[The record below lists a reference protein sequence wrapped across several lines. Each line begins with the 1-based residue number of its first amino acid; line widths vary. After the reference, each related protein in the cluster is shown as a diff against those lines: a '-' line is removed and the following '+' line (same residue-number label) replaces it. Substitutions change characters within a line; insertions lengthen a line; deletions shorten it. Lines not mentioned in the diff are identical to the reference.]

1 MKTNFLLTI
10 LFGVSL
16 LACSITSLPLGAK
29 QTMSAKKLS
38 FSPDKYGGMAWLSQS
53 ELIVLTSEEGGNV
66 LGYRKENDPTIY
78 PLYLP
83 EDLPCTKG
91 TDYAYLGHLPDGR
104 LGFTKYCKRSEN
116 FPNESSAYLV
126 AYDLQTHEI
135 RPLVNAPLP
144 YYASYFSWNPEMTR
158 GVMQIYQTVGGTIFW
173 ITSEGGAPMDVVV
186 GDGKRAWSLAVDYPN
201 WADDQPTGIAAY
213 PAWSPDGSVIAFFA
227 STEAIARPGI
237 PSAYSEF
244 KIYFMDPED
253 QKPTPVLDGIYH
265 PMQLKW
271 SPDGKW
277 LAFIGKMGLPSK
289 DGIWIFSPDE
299 SKIRFVASG
308 DYRDI
313 VWSPDGDRLIAMLCP
328 KKIEEDPFCKAAEFW
343 EYDVSALLE

>member
-1 MKTNFLLTI
+1 MQKNIVLTI
-10 LFGVSL
+10 LLVVAIGS
-16 LACSITSLPLGAK
+16 CSIDSSMKGKTTIMATKVDLGPSEDVVSIDWLPQVGLVA
-29 QTMSAKKLS
+29 
-38 FSPDKYGGMAWLSQS
+38 F
-53 ELIVLTSEEGGNV
+53 IVDNNEYIY
-66 LGYRKENDPTIY
+66 GYRKENDLTLY

-83 EDLPCTKG
+83 DDLPCTKG
-91 TDYAYLGHLPDGR
+91 ADYAYLGHLPDMR

-126 AYDLQTHEI
+126 AYELHTHEI
-135 RPLVNAPLP
+135 LPLVKAPLP
-144 YYASYFSWNPEMTR
+144 YYASYFSWNPEMSR
-158 GVMQIYQTVGGTIFW
+158 GVMQIYQTVAGTIFW

-201 WADDQPTGIAAY
+201 WAQDQPKGIAAY
-213 PAWSPDGSVIAFFA
+213 PAWSPNGSVIAFFA
-227 STEAIARPGI
+227 STDAIERSGLARA
-237 PSAYSEF
+237 SSKF
-244 KIYFMDPED
+244 NIYFMDPEE
-253 QKPTPVLDGIYH
+253 QKPRPVLDGIYH

-299 SKIRFVASG
+299 SKAIIVASG

-313 VWSPDGDRLIAMLCP
+313 VWSPGGSSLIAMLCP
-328 KKIEEDPFCKAAEFW
+328 KKVEEDPFCKAAEFW
-343 EYDVSALLE
+343 EFDVSTLLE